1 MSYFPCPKNKCDGIL
16 DLKQAKRG
24 PREGEYFYGC
34 SNFSNSQV
42 NCKVT
47 VDKDA
52 IFEYLN
58 SELFNTKNF
67 PKPSNNLLWDD
78 YELNNFN
85 PKQLVM
91 ICYNSGYDV
100 GIEFEKS
107 NLINLI
113 KYFQTSYFKCH
124 RNKIIFSKPIM
135 SDYLLDFEYTFVFDD
150 LIKNKYDDLYLD
162 NFLTKKIKKMVI
174 KNFIDD
180 NVGQATISRNKIT
193 LKFTEGTKD
202 SLGYELLTVF
212 DLQKKNCKSFVV
224 SGEATLDLFNSEEE
238 LFLDAFLANS

>member
-113 KYFQTSYFKCH
+113 KYFQTSYFKFH
-124 RNKIIFSKPIM
+124 HSSVIFSKPIM
-135 SDYLLDFEYTFVFDD
+135 SDYILDFEYTFVFDD
-150 LIKNKYDDLYLD
+150 LVKD
-162 NFLTKKIKKMVI
+162 NYTDSFLNHFLTKKSKKIVI
-174 KNFIDD
+174 KNFIDE
-180 NVGQATISRNKIT
+180 NVGVTTISRNKIN
-193 LKFTEGTKD
+193 LKFTEGIRNGRG
-202 SLGYELLTVF
+202 SELLTIF
-212 DLQKKNCKSFVV
+212 DLQKVSCKFFIV
-224 SGEATLDLFNSEEE
+224 SGEATLDLFNDKDE
-238 LFLDAFLANS
+238 LFLEILERA

>member
-1 MSYFPCPKNKCDGIL
+1 MSYLPCPKTKCEGIL

-24 PREGEYFYGC
+24 ASKGEYFYGC
-34 SNFSNSQV
+34 TNFSNSQV

-47 VDKDA
+47 VDKEG

-58 SELFNTKNF
+58 NELFNTKNL
-67 PKPSNNLLWDD
+67 PQPSNKLLWNDD
-78 YELNNFN
+78 ELNGFN
-85 PKQLVM
+85 AKQLVM
-91 ICYNSGYDV
+91 ICYNNGYDV
-100 GIEFEKS
+100 GNEAEKN

-135 SDYLLDFEYTFVFDD
+135 SDYLFDFEYTFVFDD
-150 LIKNKYDDLYLD
+150 LIKNKYNDTYLD
-162 NFLTKKIKKMVI
+162 FFLTKKNKKIVI

-180 NVGQATISRNKIT
+180 NVGQATISRNKIN
-193 LKFTEGTKD
+193 LKFTEGIKD

-212 DLQKKNCKSFVV
+212 DFQKTNCKFFVV
-224 SGEATLDLFNSEEE
+224 SGEATLDLFNDKDE
-238 LFLDAFLANS
+238 LFLEILEKT